1 MTHVVT
7 ASELPLL
14 LRFLS
19 QHLPASLKLHGET
32 LALLHGID
40 ACTSHALGDDL
51 VMNTAGIE
59 ALHAADAAGAI
70 DFHRVS
76 AAVSRRHYPGTDADT
91 DRPHLQLSFFATDI
105 EAATDLFAVILAD
118 LQPPPRS
125 LMFAGLNRQFLPA
138 AREHFGGGALGS
150 RTDGIETRTEDAND
164 VSHWVSPCV
173 LLWRPPPAARVDH
186 SLAEAP
192 SLDLPVPTGCT
203 LGPLVAADSYLV
215 NDTWAY
221 GKTEATRVQRVLP
234 CIEHQLS
241 MGLRLEETGELVAWA
256 IGDHP
261 YGAIG
266 KVFTV
271 EAHRRKGY
279 SAVVCAAL
287 TKLVEADAQG
297 ERPRCAAPFCFVVA
311 DNEPSLS
318 LFRHSLG
325 YVEAEGSSQLDWVGF

>member
-1 MTHVVT
+1 MVT
-7 ASELPLL
+7 ASELPLVV
-14 LRFLS
+14 RFLS
-19 QHLPASLKLHGET
+19 QQLPASLKLHGET

-40 ACTSHALGDDL
+40 ATSHGPALGDDL
-51 VMNTAGIE
+51 VMNTAGI
-59 ALHAADAAGAI
+59 ATLHAADAAGAVNL
-70 DFHRVS
+70 HEVS
-76 AAVSRRHYPGTDADT
+76 AAVSRRHYPGTDAGT
-91 DRPHLQLSFFATDI
+91 ERPGHLQLSFFATDI
-105 EAATDLFAVILAD
+105 AAATDLFAVILAD

-138 AREHFGGGALGS
+138 ARAQFGGGALGL
-150 RTDGIETRTEDAND
+150 RTDGAETPTEEPND
-164 VSHWVSPCV
+164 TSHWVSPCV
-173 LLWRPPPAARVDH
+173 LLWRPPPGTRADHGLVD
-186 SLAEAP
+186 AP
-192 SLDLPVPTGCT
+192 TLDIPVPTGCA

-241 MGLRLEETGELVAWA
+241 VGLRLEETGELVAWA

-311 DNEPSLS
+311 DNVSSLS
-318 LFRHSLG
+318 LFRHRLG
-325 YVEAEGSSQLDWVGF
+325 YVEAEGSGQLDWVGF